1 MIQSGLSSPQ
11 ARPRPRRALLGA
23 GLLAGASALSLATR
37 LAQAAQAT
45 NLPATATTD
54 RVPMALPRTEFVY
67 EAVCDLEPTL
77 DLGTSPWG
85 ERRMVPIAGGTFEG
99 PGLKGKVLPGGAD
112 RQLIRRDGA
121 RALDAVY
128 ELQTHDGVIISVRNR
143 VLVRPPKDGSG
154 RYAFSTLEIVAP
166 EGRYGWLN
174 DHVHVGTLDS
184 LRPQR
189 DAVVIRVFRLV

>member
-1 MIQSGLSSPQ
+1 MTADVSETGQKGTPSM
-11 ARPRPRRALLGA
+11 PRRLWLGA
-23 GLLAGASALSLATR
+23 GLLSGIGLMATPAR
-37 LAQAAQAT
+37 AA
-45 NLPATATTD
+45 PGPSTATTD

-77 DLGTSPWG
+77 DLGQSPWG

-121 RALDAVY
+121 RSLDAVY
-128 ELQTHDGVIISVRNR
+128 ELQTHDGVIISVRNK
-143 VLVRPPKDGSG
+143 VLVRPPKDGG
-154 RYAFSTLEIVAP
+154 ARYAFSTLEIVAP

-184 LRPQR
+184 LRPER
-189 DAVVIRVFRLV
+189 AAVVIRVFRLI

>member
-1 MIQSGLSSPQ
+1 MTLEISDTGPEGTPSM
-11 ARPRPRRALLGA
+11 PRRRWLGA
-23 GLLAGASALSLATR
+23 SVLAGTGLMATSAR
-37 LAQAAQAT
+37 AAAG
-45 NLPATATTD
+45 PSTATTD

-121 RALDAVY
+121 RSLDAVY

>member
-1 MIQSGLSSPQ
+1 MNQNQTPSPQ
-11 ARPRPRRALLGA
+11 ATPLPRRALLGA
-23 GLLAGASALSLATR
+23 GLLTGAGALSLATR
-37 LAQAAQAT
+37 PAQAAPPAD
-45 NLPATATTD
+45 LPQTATTAK
-54 RVPMALPRTEFVY
+54 VPMALPRTEFVY

-184 LRPQR
+184 LRPER
-189 DAVVIRVFRLV
+189 AAVVIRVFRLV

>member
-1 MIQSGLSSPQ
+1 MNPEFSDACPKDVASM
-11 ARPRPRRALLGA
+11 PRRRWLGA
-23 GLLAGASALSLATR
+23 GVLAGTGLMATS
-37 LAQAAQAT
+37 AQAAAG
-45 NLPATATTD
+45 PSTATSD

-77 DLGTSPWG
+77 DLGPSPWG

-121 RALDAVY
+121 RSLDAVY

-184 LRPQR
+184 LRPER
-189 DAVVIRVFRLV
+189 AAVVIRVFRLV

>member
-99 PGLKGKVLPGGAD
+99 PGLKGKVL
-112 RQLIRRDGA
+112 
-121 RALDAVY
+121 DAVY

-189 DAVVIRVFRLV
+189 YAVVIRVFRLV

>member
-1 MIQSGLSSPQ
+1 MTSDVSGTGPVGMQ
-11 ARPRPRRALLGA
+11 ALARRRWLGA
-23 GLLAGASALSLATR
+23 SLLAGTTLMVR
-37 LAQAAQAT
+37 PGRAAET
-45 NLPATATTD
+45 PATATTD